1 LQSPEFTAKDTVK
14 EFIRCQ
20 KWIENALKYSGGT
33 HETIDIFYGIM
44 DCRMQLWPATD
55 GCLVTEIVAYPRKKV
70 LHIFLAGGKLGQ
82 LKDMQEAVMEWGKQ
96 HGCSN
101 LTLAGRKGWER
112 ALKNQGWKP
121 ILTTLSVDI
130 L

>member
-1 LQSPEFTAKDTVK
+1 LQSPEFTAKDTVR
-14 EFIRCQ
+14 EFERCQ

-44 DCRMQLWPATD
+44 DRRMQLWPAPD
-55 GCLVTEIVAYPRKKV
+55 GCLVTEIVSYPRKKV
-70 LHIFLAGGKLGQ
+70 LHIFLAGGELGQ
-82 LKDMQEAVMEWGKQ
+82 IKDMQEAVMEWGKQ
-96 HGCSN
+96 QGCSN